1 MKPLAVAP
9 PLPTRVAA
17 EVRAAILAGALAPG
31 VRIKQEAL
39 AAELGVSREPVR
51 QALLLLEREGLVRA
65 TPRRG
70 AVVAPLD
77 RHAIGDLYELREAV
91 EGLVAAKV
99 AARPAFDPV
108 PLWDIVARGRA
119 AARGRSLARLIDLD
133 LEFHMA
139 LYEAS
144 GNRVMAEVMR
154 GQWSHVRRLMGMTL
168 GGAGYRV
175 QAWDEHAALVE
186 AIARRQPAR
195 ARAIA
200 ARHARAARTHLL
212 AASGGEDD

>member
-1 MKPLAVAP
+1 MKPLAAAL

-31 VRIKQEAL
+31 ARIKQEAL

-51 QALLLLEREGLVRA
+51 QALLLLEREGLIRTA
-65 TPRRG
+65 PRRG

-77 RHAIGDLYELREAV
+77 RQTIRDLYELREAI

-99 AARPAFDPV
+99 AARRDLDPA
-108 PLWDIVARGRA
+108 PLREIVARGRA
-119 AARGRSLARLIDLD
+119 AARGGSLARLIDLD
-133 LEFHMA
+133 LEFHTA
-139 LYEAS
+139 LYEAA
-144 GNRVMAEVMR
+144 GNRVVAEVMR

-168 GGAGYRV
+168 GSAGYRA
-175 QAWDEHAALVE
+175 QAWDEHAALVD
-186 AIARRQPAR
+186 AIAVHRAAL

-200 ARHARAARTHLL
+200 ARHARAARAHLL
-212 AASGGEDD
+212 EAAGRRDG

>member
-1 MKPLAVAP
+1 MKPLAAEP
-9 PLPTRVAA
+9 PLPARVAA
-17 EVRAAILAGALAPG
+17 EMRAAILAGVLAPG
-31 VRIKQEAL
+31 TRIKQEAL

-77 RHAIGDLYELREAV
+77 RQAIRDLYELREAI

-99 AARPAFDPV
+99 AARRDFDPA
-108 PLWDIVARGRA
+108 PLRDIVGRGRA
-119 AARGRSLARLIDLD
+119 AARGGSLPRLIDLD
-133 LEFHMA
+133 LDFHMA

-144 GNRVMAEVMR
+144 GNRVMTEVMR
-154 GQWSHVRRLMGMTL
+154 GQWSHVRRLMAMTL

-186 AIARRQPAR
+186 AIAGRKPAR

-200 ARHARAARTHLL
+200 VKHARAARRHLL
-212 AASGGEDD
+212 AASKGEDS

>member
-1 MKPLAVAP
+1 MRPLAAEP

-17 EVRAAILAGALAPG
+17 EMRAAILAGVLAPG
-31 VRIKQEAL
+31 TRIKQEAL

-70 AVVAPLD
+70 AIVAPLD
-77 RHAIGDLYELREAV
+77 RQAIRDLYELREAV

-99 AARPAFDPV
+99 AARRDFDPT
-108 PLWDIVARGRA
+108 PLRDIVERGRA
-119 AARGRSLARLIDLD
+119 AARGGSLAHLIDLD
-133 LEFHMA
+133 LDFHMA

-144 GNRVMAEVMR
+144 GNRVMTEVMR
-154 GQWSHVRRLMGMTL
+154 GQWSHVRRLMAMTL

-186 AIARRQPAR
+186 AIAARKPAR

-200 ARHARAARTHLL
+200 VEHARAARRHLL
-212 AASGGEDD
+212 AASKEEDP